1 MNDLKGNILEDTIP
15 EDQSLFFDTENGI
28 VLISG
33 CGHAGLVNTLD
44 YIKTIIPN
52 RPIYKIIGGFHLL
65 NLNEEKLEWTA
76 QKMEE
81 YGVKYFVGAHCT
93 GLNSTYSIRNF
104 MNLTSKNALVG
115 SVGTYITKNG
125 IFPGYMQ

>member
-1 MNDLKGNILEDTIP
+1 MIDLKGNILEDTIP

-44 YIKTIIPN
+44 YVKKIIPN

-76 QKMEE
+76 KKMEE
-81 YGVKYFVGAHCT
+81 SGVKYFVGAHCT

-104 MNLTSKNALVG
+104 MNLSSKNALVG
-115 SVGTYITKNG
+115 SVGTYITNQG